1 MDSGTSRWVN
11 PICTNLVTWQ
21 IFQREDATTLLIIES
36 ESSVLYLFCGKP
48 PNCQCHLSSST
59 LSSAFWSHDREIDWF
74 WAKHIEDFVL
84 YYTTNFTDLKDADI
98 GAHGPMG
105 IHSKWKNKQ
114 PFKKVNQI
122 LFFFSKK
129 RLVLKFILR
138 IYKIFFT
145 CLF

>member
-1 MDSGTSRWVN
+1 MVENGIWPNSFQFNFHSNAISIGWKLNYTGLKKRRWVN
-11 PICTNLVTWQ
+11 PMCANLVTWQ

-105 IHSKWKNKQ
+105 IHSKWKNIQ
-114 PFKKVNQI
+114 PFKKVN
-122 LFFFSKK
+122 
-129 RLVLKFILR
+129 
-138 IYKIFFT
+138 
-145 CLF
+145 